1 MTIPAPV
8 ALPAARPAADCSS
21 GESSLEGR
29 YILFWKAVFGQ
40 AVWKSNT
47 SAEVLEMDRRAFL
60 STPLATTVMTAS
72 SGLAETTPQ
81 YDTLLKGGHV
91 IDVANGVNQQMDIA
105 VHEGKIARLD
115 RNISRSEAKETVNV
129 SGFYVTPGLIDLHIC
144 CYYTRLDL
152 TPSVIADHH
161 CLPSGVTTCC
171 DGGTAGAESFADFK
185 RIIDRSKM
193 RILSFLNIAAPGAE
207 ANRAEQDPSQFKV
220 QLAVDTARKYP
231 NLIVGF
237 KTGHYGGTFS
247 DTRLPWASVDAA
259 VEAGRLTKLP
269 VLADFT
275 PMPAQGKFS
284 ARSYREFLLDKMR
297 PGDIV
302 THCLADR
309 YAYLTEDGKLNPD
322 VTKAK
327 ARGIKFDLGHAAGSF
342 SLRRVVPAIKLGFIP
357 DSISADLF
365 SDTPFT
371 VGINL
376 TNVMSKFLCLGVP
389 LEDVIRRTTVNPAQ
403 MINRPELGKL
413 SVGSTADMAVL
424 EMAKGKFAYLGS
436 GGGKI
441 EGNRRLQCVM
451 TMFGGKI
458 LYDHPYGLSVPL
470 WQDIPKDS
478 RYWADTTRQKF

>member
-1 MTIPAPV
+1 M
-8 ALPAARPAADCSS
+8 
-21 GESSLEGR
+21 
-29 YILFWKAVFGQ
+29 
-40 AVWKSNT
+40 
-47 SAEVLEMDRRAFL
+47 RRREFV
-60 STPLATTVMTAS
+60 STPLAAAAAQAS
-72 SGLAETTPQ
+72 SAFAQETPR
-81 YDTLLKGGHV
+81 YDTVLKGGHV
-91 IDVANGVNQQMDIA
+91 IDPANRINQQMDVA
-105 VHEGKIARLD
+105 VLNGKVALID
-115 RNISRSEAKETVNV
+115 RDIPGSAGKTAVNV
-129 SGFYVTPGLIDLHIC
+129 SGYYVTPGLVDLHIC

-171 DGGTAGAESFADFK
+171 DGGTAGADNFEDFK

-207 ANRAEQDPSQFKV
+207 SNRAEQDPNQFKV
-220 QLAVDTARKYP
+220 QLAADTAKKYP

-247 DTRLPWASVDAA
+247 DTRLPWASIDAV
-259 VEAGRLTKLP
+259 VEAGRLTGLP

-275 PMPAQGKFS
+275 PLPAQGKFP
-284 ARSYREFLLDKMR
+284 ARSYREFLLEKMR

-309 YAYLTEDGKLNPD
+309 YAFLTQDGKLNPD
-322 VTKAK
+322 VNKAK
-327 ARGIKFDLGHAAGSF
+327 ERGVKFDLGHAAGSF
-342 SLRRVVPAIKLGFIP
+342 PLRRVVPAVQQGFIP

-376 TNVMSKFLCLGVP
+376 ANVMSKFLALGVP
-389 LEDVIRRTTVNPAQ
+389 LAEVIRRTTVNPAQ
-403 MINRPELGKL
+403 MIHRPELGKL
-413 SVGSTADMAVL
+413 SVGSTADIAVFEIL
-424 EMAKGKFAYLGS
+424 KGKFGYLGS

-441 EGNRRLQCVM
+441 EGNQKLHCVM

-470 WQDIPKDS
+470 WQNIPKDS
-478 RYWADTTRQKF
+478 RYWADTTRQKS

>member
-1 MTIPAPV
+1 MRRRDFVSAPLV
-8 ALPAARPAADCSS
+8 TAA
-21 GESSLEGR
+21 
-29 YILFWKAVFGQ
+29 VQ
-40 AVWKSNT
+40 
-47 SAEVLEMDRRAFL
+47 
-60 STPLATTVMTAS
+60 AS
-72 SGLAETTPQ
+72 SAAPQETAQ
-81 YDTLLKGGHV
+81 YDTVLKGGHV
-91 IDVANGVNQQMDIA
+91 IDPANRIDQRMDVAVLG
-105 VHEGKIARLD
+105 GKIARID
-115 RNISRSEAKETVNV
+115 RDIPASAGKTAVNV
-129 SGFYVTPGLIDLHIC
+129 SGYYVTPGLVDLHIC

-171 DGGTAGAESFADFK
+171 DGGTAGADNFEDFK

-207 ANRAEQDPSQFKV
+207 SNRAEQDPTQFKV
-220 QLAVDTARKYP
+220 QLGADTAKKYP

-247 DTRLPWASVDAA
+247 DTRLPWASIDAV
-259 VEAGRLTKLP
+259 VEAGRLTGLP

-275 PMPAQGKFS
+275 PQPAQGKFP
-284 ARSYREFLLDKMR
+284 ARSYREFLLEKMR

-309 YAYLTEDGKLNPD
+309 YAFLTQDGKLNPD

-327 ARGIKFDLGHAAGSF
+327 ERGVKFDLGHAAGSF
-342 SLRRVVPAIKLGFIP
+342 PLRRVVPAVQQGFIP

-376 TNVMSKFLCLGVP
+376 ANVMSKFLALGVP
-389 LEDVIRRTTVNPAQ
+389 LLDVIRRTTVNPAQ
-403 MINRPELGKL
+403 MIHRPELGNL
-413 SVGSTADMAVL
+413 SVGSTADIAVFEIL
-424 EMAKGKFAYLGS
+424 KGKFGFLGS

-441 EGNRRLQCVM
+441 EGNQKLQCVM
-451 TMFGGKI
+451 TMFGGRI

-470 WQDIPKDS
+470 WQNIPKDS
-478 RYWADTTRQKF
+478 RYWADTTRQKS

>member
-1 MTIPAPV
+1 M
-8 ALPAARPAADCSS
+8 
-21 GESSLEGR
+21 
-29 YILFWKAVFGQ
+29 
-40 AVWKSNT
+40 N
-47 SAEVLEMDRRAFL
+47 RRELL
-60 STPLATTVMTAS
+60 STPLTTAAITAS
-72 SGLAETTPQ
+72 SALAQNSPR
-81 YDTLLKGGHV
+81 YDTVFKGGHV
-91 IDVANGVNQQMDIA
+91 IDLANRINQKMDIA
-105 VHEGKIARLD
+105 VLDGKIARVD
-115 RNISRSEAKETVNV
+115 RNIAASEGRTTVNV
-129 SGFYVTPGLIDLHIC
+129 SGYYVTPGLIDLHIC

-171 DGGTAGAESFADFK
+171 DGGTAGPESFEDFK
-185 RIIDRSKM
+185 KIIDRSKM
-193 RILSFLNIAAPGAE
+193 RILSFLNIAGPGAQ
-207 ANRAEQDPSQFKV
+207 ANGAEQDPSQFKV
-220 QLAVDTARKYP
+220 QLAAETAKKYS
-231 NLIVGF
+231 NHVVGF

-259 VEAGRLTKLP
+259 VEAGRLTGLP

-275 PMPAQGKFS
+275 PLPAQGRFP
-284 ARSYREFLLDKMR
+284 ARSYREFLLEKMR

-309 YAYLTEDGKLNPD
+309 YAFLTQDGKLNPD

-327 ARGIKFDLGHAAGSF
+327 ARGVKFDLGHAAGSF
-342 SLRRVVPAIKLGFIP
+342 KLRLVVPAVQQGFLP

-376 TNVMSKFLCLGVP
+376 TNVMSKFLCLGVR
-389 LEDVIRRTTVNPAQ
+389 LEDILQRTTVNPAQ
-403 MINRPELGKL
+403 MIQRPDLGKL
-413 SVGSTADMAVL
+413 SVGSIADIAVL
-424 EMAKGKFAYLGS
+424 EIVKGKFAYLGS

-441 EGNRRLQCVM
+441 EGNQKIQCVM
-451 TMFGGKI
+451 TMFGGRI

-470 WQDIPKDS
+470 WKDIPKDS